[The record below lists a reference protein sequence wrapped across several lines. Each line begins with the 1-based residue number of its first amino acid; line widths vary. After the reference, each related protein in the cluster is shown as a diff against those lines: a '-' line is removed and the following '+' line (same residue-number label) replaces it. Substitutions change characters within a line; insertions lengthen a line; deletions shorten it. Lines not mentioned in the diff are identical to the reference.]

1 MLNLVLLRMLETYF
15 RRRWLYLLPIVAMVI
30 AAVVYMLLLQ
40 PKYVAKGVLYVQN
53 QSFLASLT
61 SVRVNNPS
69 WWITPAQL
77 SVNEI
82 NELLQTD
89 AFVRAI
95 IEKTDLEAY
104 MGQGTGAVE
113 SLIKK
118 TRKSISASPLG
129 DNQVQIIAS
138 FEDPE
143 IAYQLVNAV
152 ISGYSRW
159 QINAQR
165 VESQVAQD
173 FFSEL
178 IQTYE
183 AELDLARQEMRDYL
197 EANPLPLRGDRS
209 GTEQLELARLQGMID
224 LLSQRYANALEKE
237 ENARLATAQVESDAR
252 QSNVLIDAPKQPDK
266 PEVSKR
272 KLALQAGLF
281 VMAGLLL
288 SVGSVI
294 GAAVLD
300 RSFLFPLDVHNRL
313 SLSVLAVVPDVKEKT
328 RWRQKKKDVE
338 LDQEKKTEIPEAV
351 PADGIGMVSVD
362 TVKKE
367 TDVEVKEAVW

>member
-30 AAVVYMLLLQ
+30 AAVVYMLLIQ

-252 QSNVLIDAPKQPDK
+252 QSNILIDAPKQPDK

-313 SLSVLAVVPDVKEKT
+313 SLPVLAVVPDVKEKT

-351 PADGIGMVSVD
+351 PADGIGMAPVD

>member
-30 AAVVYMLLLQ
+30 AAVVYMLLIQ

>member
-95 IEKTDLEAY
+95 IEKTDLEVY
-104 MGQGTGAVE
+104 MGQGTSAVE

-252 QSNVLIDAPKQPDK
+252 QSNILIDAPKQPDK

-313 SLSVLAVVPDVKEKT
+313 SLPVLAVVPDVKEKT

-351 PADGIGMVSVD
+351 PADGIGMAPVD